1 MIVTLIVIAVI
12 VALVLFI
19 VVGAYNKL
27 VALDQRA
34 DQSFADI
41 DVQLKQ
47 RQDLIPN
54 LVETVKGYASHE
66 RGTLDAVTA
75 ARAGAVAGLQRAAA
89 NPGDAEAL
97 KALGAAEGA
106 MGSALARLNVAV
118 EAYPEL
124 KASQNMMQLSEELAS
139 TENRVAFSRQAFNDA
154 VLAYNTYRQSF
165 PNNLLAARFGHATDA
180 APLEFAEPREQLE
193 AAPKVSF

>member
-1 MIVTLIVIAVI
+1 MGTWIFLGIV
-12 VALVLFI
+12 VALALWA
-19 VVGAYNKL
+19 VGIYNTL
-27 VALDQRA
+27 VSLANRYRNA
-34 DQSFADI
+34 FAQI
-41 DVQLKQ
+41 DVQLK
-47 RQDLIPN
+47 RRNDLIPN
-54 LVETVKGYASHE
+54 LVETAKAYMAHE

-89 NPGDAEAL
+89 NPGDPEAL
-97 KALGAAEGA
+97 KALGAAEAA
-106 MGSALARLNVAV
+106 MGGALARLNVAV

-165 PNNLLAARFGHATDA
+165 PNNLLAARFGHASDA
-180 APLEFAEPREQLE
+180 APLEFSEPREQLE